1 MNSVSS
7 NASPVRQSDGLVL
20 RRAQTSSGEGISA
33 PFIRRPIATVLLTA
47 AVALAGIVAFLQL
60 PTAPLPQVDFPTI
73 SVSATLPGA
82 SPDIMASA
90 VAAPLERQF
99 AHMAGLTEMTSASYL
114 GFTSITLQFDLSR
127 NIDGAARDVQAAIN
141 AARAN
146 LPSNLPQNPTWR
158 KVNPADAP
166 VLIVA
171 LTSDIYS
178 RGQLYDAASTI
189 MQQRLLQIEGV
200 GQVNIGGGALPGVRV
215 EINPTQLN
223 NTGLSLEDVRAMLSQ
238 QNANTPKGQLSDQ
251 RTTADILANDQLF
264 KAKEYAPLIVAYR
277 NGAPVRLSD
286 VAAVRDSVENIRAA
300 GYLNGKPAIPVVIFR
315 QPGANIIKTVN
326 RVKAALPSLKASIP
340 AAINMQIVLDRTTT
354 IRASVFEVERTLVIA
369 ILLVVLVVFLFLRNG
384 GATLIPAVVVP
395 TSLIGTFGVMYL
407 LGYSLDN
414 LSLMALT
421 ISTGFVVDD
430 AIVVIENVSRHIE
443 QGVRPMQAA
452 LKGAREVGFTVLS
465 ISLSLVAVFTPILL
479 MGGIVGRLFREFAV
493 VLSTAIL
500 VSLVIS
506 LTTTPMMCARL
517 LRPRS
522 ARATAGRQAKQRGR
536 FGQASENVF
545 GWVSDCYKRSLQI
558 VLRHPAIT
566 LGVLVATI
574 AATLWLFVL
583 VPKGFF
589 PEQDNGTIFGG
600 MQGPQDSSFQA
611 MQAAALRVSETIK
624 NDPAVAAVVSFV
636 GGTGPGTAATNSGFV
651 YVALKPLEERK
662 INSSQV
668 INRLRPKLAAV
679 PGAMTFLQ
687 AGQDLRIGGR
697 QSNAQ
702 YQYTIQSENLS
713 DLVKWGPIMLAE
725 MRKLHG
731 FTDVNSDQLNAGLQ
745 AWLTYDRAT
754 AARLGISAQLI
765 DDTLYDAFGQR
776 QVSTMFTSLNQYHVV
791 MEVDPQFW
799 QNPKGLGMIY
809 VRPTHGATVSSPGS
823 LATNSLASSQPT
835 PVPTPFSSP
844 VVSASTTGGTSASTI
859 STPQLVPAPVAP
871 TPPPVASPQP
881 TDGPIAVPTPTF
893 PFAISQAGSTPN
905 AVGSIATATPST
917 TLGSSSPAASSVA
930 VATPGST
937 PATLQLIPT
946 PTPFAT
952 PATAVASSTPASNA
966 IASSSGA
973 GASPSPSPSPTP
985 VVPLSAVASFQPT
998 TAPIAVNHQGQ
1009 FPSVT
1014 ISFNLGG
1021 GMALSDAV
1029 TAIQQMQQQIG
1040 LPGAIH
1046 GNFSGTAQAFQ
1057 ASLASEPFLIL
1068 AALVAVYIV
1077 LGILY
1082 ESYIH
1087 PITILSTLPSAGVG
1101 ALLAL
1106 MLFRTD
1112 LSVIAMIGLLLLIGI
1127 VKKNAILMV
1136 DFALEAE
1143 RAQGMRPREAIYQA
1157 CLLRFRP
1164 ILMTTVA
1171 ALFGALPLV
1180 LSTGVGSE
1188 LRRPLGITIVG
1199 GLIFSQALTLYTT
1212 PVVYLYFDRLRE
1224 WWASRKQQTLVS
1236 LHVTLGVPDAI

>member
-1 MNSVSS
+1 MN
-7 NASPVRQSDGLVL
+7 
-20 RRAQTSSGEGISA
+20 ISA

-47 AVALAGIVAFLQL
+47 AVALAGLVAFLQL

-73 SVSATLPGA
+73 NVSATLPGA

-99 AHMAGLTEMTSASYL
+99 AHIAGVTEMTSASYL
-114 GFTSITLQFDLSR
+114 GTTTITLQFDLSR

-146 LPSNLPQNPTWR
+146 LPSNLPQNPTYR

-166 VLIVA
+166 ILIVA
-171 LTSDIYS
+171 LTSDVYS

-189 MQQRLLQIEGV
+189 IQQRLLQIGGV

-215 EINPTQLN
+215 EINPTELN
-223 NTGLSLEDVRAMLSQ
+223 NTGLSLEDVRTMLSQ
-238 QNANTPKGQLSDQ
+238 QNANMPKGQLSDE
-251 RTTADILANDQLF
+251 RTTADILANDQLL

-286 VAAVRDSVENIRAA
+286 IASVRDSVENIRAA

-315 QPGANIIKTVN
+315 QPGANIIQTVD
-326 RVKAALPSLKASIP
+326 RVRAALPSLKASIP

-369 ILLVVLVVFLFLRNG
+369 IMLVVLVVFVFLRNG
-384 GATLIPAVVVP
+384 RATLIPAVVVP
-395 TSLIGTFGVMYL
+395 TSLIATFGVMYL
-407 LGYSLDN
+407 FGYSLDN

-430 AIVVIENVSRHIE
+430 AIVVIENVSRYLE
-443 QGVRPMQAA
+443 QGMQPMQAA

-465 ISLSLVAVFTPILL
+465 ISISLVAVFTPILL

-493 VLSTAIL
+493 TLSTAIL
-500 VSLVIS
+500 VSLAIS

-517 LRPRS
+517 LRPT
-522 ARATAGRQAKQRGR
+522 RASKKPDDVAAANTAIQRLGYSGRIAQLGENA
-536 FGQASENVF
+536 FAWMSE
-545 GWVSDCYKRSLQI
+545 SYRRSLQI
-558 VLRHPAIT
+558 VLRHPVIT
-566 LGVLVATI
+566 LAVLIATI
-574 AATLWLFVL
+574 AATGYLFVT

-589 PEQDNGTIFGG
+589 PLQDNGTVFGG
-600 MQGPQDSSFQA
+600 MQGSQDASFQA
-611 MQAAALRVSETIK
+611 MQQAALRVNDTIK
-624 NDPAVAAVVSFV
+624 IDPAVSSVVTFV
-636 GGTGPGTAATNSGFV
+636 GGNGATNSGFV

-662 INSSQV
+662 ISSSQV
-668 INRLRPKLAAV
+668 INRLRPKLAGV

-713 DLVKWGPIMLAE
+713 DLVKWGPIVLAE
-725 MRKLHG
+725 MRKLPG
-731 FTDVNSDQLNAGLQ
+731 FTDVNSDQQNAGLQ
-745 AWLTYDRAT
+745 ASLSYDRQT
-754 AARLGISAQLI
+754 AARLGISAQIL

-799 QNPKGLGMIY
+799 QDPEGLNAIY
-809 VRPTHGATVSSPGS
+809 IRPASSPTPIPFSMPGS
-823 LATNSLASSQPT
+823 SQLASALTVGTTLSSLTSSQ
-835 PVPTPFSSP
+835 
-844 VVSASTTGGTSASTI
+844 
-859 STPQLVPAPVAP
+859 PAPVA
-871 TPPPVASPQP
+871 
-881 TDGPIAVPTPTF
+881 IPTPT
-893 PFAISQAGSTPN
+893 PSPGTLPDPNALLLASPAPTASPGVLNAVVSSTTSTP
-905 AVGSIATATPST
+905 IATAIPST
-917 TLGSSSPAASSVA
+917 ITASSTTA
-930 VATPGST
+930 VTTLQVNPLPIAIATPAST
-937 PATLQLIPT
+937 PAGLQLIPI

-952 PATAVASSTPASNA
+952 PAIAITSSTPVANA
-966 IASSSGA
+966 VASSSGA
-973 GASPSPSPSPTP
+973 GASSSPSPTP
-985 VVPLSAVASFQPT
+985 TSVVPLSAVASYEPT
-998 TAPIAVNHQGQ
+998 TAPIAMNHQGQ

-1014 ISFNLGG
+1014 ISFNLAG
-1021 GMALSDAV
+1021 GMALGNAV
-1029 TAIQQMQQQIG
+1029 TAIHQMQQRIG
-1040 LPGAIH
+1040 MPSAVH
-1046 GNFSGTAQAFQ
+1046 GSFSGTAEAFQ
-1057 ASLASEPFLIL
+1057 ASLAGEPFLIL
-1068 AALVAVYIV
+1068 AALIAVYIV

-1087 PITILSTLPSAGVG
+1087 PVTILSTLPSASVG

-1106 MLFRTD
+1106 MLFHTE
-1112 LSVIAMIGLLLLIGI
+1112 LSVIAIIGLLLLIGI

-1143 RAQGMRPREAIYQA
+1143 RAENMRPREAIFQA

-1164 ILMTTVA
+1164 ILMTTTA
-1171 ALFGALPLV
+1171 ALFGALPLIM
-1180 LSTGVGSE
+1180 SSGMGAE
-1188 LRRPLGITIVG
+1188 LRRPLGIAIVG
-1199 GLIFSQALTLYTT
+1199 GLIFSQVLTLYTT
-1212 PVVYLYFDRLRE
+1212 PVVYLYFDRLRG
-1224 WWASRKQQTLVS
+1224 WWASRRAV
-1236 LHVTLGVPDAI
+1236 VVPPQAAFGLSEAT

>member
-1 MNSVSS
+1 MN
-7 NASPVRQSDGLVL
+7 
-20 RRAQTSSGEGISA
+20 ISA

-47 AVALAGIVAFLQL
+47 AVALAGLVAFMQL

-73 SVSATLPGA
+73 NVSATLPGA

-99 AHMAGLTEMTSASYL
+99 AHIAGVNEMTSASYL
-114 GFTSITLQFDLSR
+114 GTTTITLQFDLSR

-146 LPSNLPQNPTWR
+146 LPSNLPQNPTYR

-166 VLIVA
+166 ILIVA
-171 LTSDIYS
+171 LTSDVYS

-189 MQQRLLQIEGV
+189 IQQRLLQIEGV

-223 NTGLSLEDVRAMLSQ
+223 NTGLSLEDVRTMLGQ
-238 QNANTPKGQLSDQ
+238 QNANMPKGQLSDE
-251 RTTADILANDQLF
+251 RTTADILANDQLL

-286 VAAVRDSVENIRAA
+286 IASVRDSVENIRAA

-315 QPGANIIKTVN
+315 QPGANIIQTVD
-326 RVKAALPSLKASIP
+326 RVRAALPSLKASIP

-369 ILLVVLVVFLFLRNG
+369 IMLVVLVVFVFLRSG
-384 GATLIPAVVVP
+384 RATLIPAVVVP
-395 TSLIGTFGVMYL
+395 TSLIATFGVMYL
-407 LGYSLDN
+407 FGYSLDN

-430 AIVVIENVSRHIE
+430 AIVVIENVSRYLE
-443 QGVRPMQAA
+443 QGMQPMQAA

-465 ISLSLVAVFTPILL
+465 ISVSLVAVFTPILL

-493 VLSTAIL
+493 TLSTAIL

-517 LRPRS
+517 LRPT
-522 ARATAGRQAKQRGR
+522 RASKKPNDVAAANTPTQRLGNSGRIAQLG
-536 FGQASENVF
+536 ENAF
-545 GWVSDCYKRSLQI
+545 AWMSDSYKRSLQI

-566 LGVLVATI
+566 LAVLIATI
-574 AATLWLFVL
+574 AATGYLFL
-583 VPKGFF
+583 TVPKGFF
-589 PEQDNGTIFGG
+589 PQQDNGTVFGG
-600 MQGPQDSSFQA
+600 MQGSQDASFQA
-611 MQAAALRVSETIK
+611 MQQAALRVNDTIK
-624 NDPAVAAVVSFV
+624 IDPAVSSVVTFV
-636 GGTGPGTAATNSGFV
+636 GGNGATNSGFV

-662 INSSQV
+662 ISSSQV

-702 YQYTIQSENLS
+702 YQYTIQSENPS
-713 DLVKWGPIMLAE
+713 DLVKWGPIVLAE
-725 MRKLHG
+725 MRKLTG
-731 FTDVNSDQLNAGLQ
+731 FTDVNSDQQNAGLQ
-745 AWLTYDRAT
+745 ASLSYDRQT
-754 AARLGISAQLI
+754 AARLGISAQIL

-799 QNPKGLGMIY
+799 QDPKGLNAIY
-809 VRPTHGATVSSPGS
+809 IRPASSPTPIPFSIPGS
-823 LATNSLASSQPT
+823 SQLASALTVGTTSSSLTSSEPAPVAILSPT
-835 PVPTPFSSP
+835 PSPGTLPDPNAPLLASPAPTAAPALLSAVGSSPAPTPIATASSTSAVTILQTSPSPITVATTASTPASLQLISTPTPFS
-844 VVSASTTGGTSASTI
+844 
-859 STPQLVPAPVAP
+859 
-871 TPPPVASPQP
+871 
-881 TDGPIAVPTPTF
+881 
-893 PFAISQAGSTPN
+893 
-905 AVGSIATATPST
+905 
-917 TLGSSSPAASSVA
+917 
-930 VATPGST
+930 T
-937 PATLQLIPT
+937 PAIAITG
-946 PTPFAT
+946 
-952 PATAVASSTPASNA
+952 STPASNA

-973 GASPSPSPSPTP
+973 GASPSPGLTPMP
-985 VVPLSAVASFQPT
+985 VVPLSAVASYDPT

-1014 ISFNLGG
+1014 ISFNLAG
-1021 GMALSDAV
+1021 GMALGNAV
-1029 TAIQQMQQQIG
+1029 TAIHQMQQRIG
-1040 LPGAIH
+1040 MPSAVH
-1046 GNFSGTAQAFQ
+1046 GSFSGTAEAFQ
-1057 ASLASEPFLIL
+1057 ASLAGEPFLIL
-1068 AALVAVYIV
+1068 AALIAVYIV

-1087 PITILSTLPSAGVG
+1087 PITILSTLPSASVG

-1106 MLFRTD
+1106 MLFHTE
-1112 LSVIAMIGLLLLIGI
+1112 LSVIAIIGLLLLIGI

-1143 RAQGMRPREAIYQA
+1143 RAENMRSREAIYQA

-1164 ILMTTVA
+1164 ILMTTTA
-1171 ALFGALPLV
+1171 ALFGALPLIM
-1180 LSTGVGSE
+1180 SSGMGAE
-1188 LRRPLGITIVG
+1188 LRRPLGIAIVG
-1199 GLIFSQALTLYTT
+1199 GLILSQVLTLYTT
-1212 PVVYLYFDRLRE
+1212 PVVYLYFDRLRD
-1224 WWASRKQQTLVS
+1224 WWASRRAAT
-1236 LHVTLGVPDAI
+1236 VPPQAAFGLSDAT